1 MIGDQTIAED
11 QTQVIALNASDEDVD
26 SLTLS
31 GNGLPSFA
39 SVNDNGDGTGTLT
52 LQPGFDDSG
61 DYTITVRATDSG
73 SLSDQQSF
81 ALSVTDVNRAS
92 VLTAIGDQT
101 IAEDQT
107 RVIALNA
114 TDADG
119 DAVVLSGDDVP
130 SFITLDDNGD
140 GTGTLTLQPGFDDSG
155 DYTITVRATDSGSL
169 TDQQSFAL
177 SVTDVNRAS
186 VLTAIGDQTIAEDQ
200 TRVIAL
206 NATDADG
213 DAVVLSGDDVPSF
226 ITLDDNG
233 DGTGTLTLQP
243 GFDDSGDYTITVR
256 ATDSGS
262 LTDQQSFALS
272 VTDVNRASVLTAI
285 GDQTIAEDQTRVI
298 ALNATDA
305 DGGRR
310 RAQRRRRAIVYHPRR
325 QR

>member
-1 MIGDQTIAED
+1 M
-11 QTQVIALNASDEDVD
+11 
-26 SLTLS
+26 
-31 GNGLPSFA
+31 
-39 SVNDNGDGTGTLT
+39 
-52 LQPGFDDSG
+52 
-61 DYTITVRATDSG
+61 
-73 SLSDQQSF
+73 
-81 ALSVTDVNRAS
+81 
-92 VLTAIGDQT
+92 
-101 IAEDQT
+101 
-107 RVIALNA
+107 
-114 TDADG
+114 
-119 DAVVLSGDDVP
+119 LSGDDVP

-262 LTDQQSFALS
+262 LSDQQSFALS
-272 VTDVNRASVLTAI
+272 VTDVNRAPTLAAI
-285 GDQTIAEDQTRVI
+285 GDQTIEEDQTRVI

-305 DGGRR
+305 DGDDIILSGNALPSFASVNDNADGTGTLALQPSFGDAGTYALVLRSTDADVPTLFTETTVQVTVRASTSNQVAAENEMPGTADWHLKQAGDAARNRR
-310 RAQRRRRAIVYHPRR
+310 VRIGDERQSRQFDLALRQHQCAYIHP
-325 QR
+325 